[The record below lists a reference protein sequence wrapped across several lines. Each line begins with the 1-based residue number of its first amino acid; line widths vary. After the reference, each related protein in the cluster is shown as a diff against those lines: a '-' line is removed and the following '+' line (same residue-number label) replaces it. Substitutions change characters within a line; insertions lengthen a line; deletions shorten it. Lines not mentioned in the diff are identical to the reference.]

1 MSINEKHSVAF
12 GNKEIIFQLKYS
24 RRKTLGISVLPDL
37 SVVVTSP
44 EGKDLEQVKSK
55 VKQRG
60 NWILK
65 QQDYFRD
72 YSHRQT
78 TRQYVSGET
87 HYYLGRQY
95 RLKVV
100 EDSQEKVKLKSGYI
114 NIAAR
119 DKQDTARIKTLLDDW
134 YLEKAR
140 LQFAKRLREGWE
152 ETRKYEISFPK
163 LYLRKMSKRWGTC
176 GTSGAIYLNPNL
188 IKAPSTC
195 VEYVII
201 HELCH
206 LKFPFHNSA
215 FFDLLQR
222 ILPDWEKRKLKLE
235 MIGQAFI

>member
-1 MSINEKHSVAF
+1 MSINGIHSVAF
-12 GNKEIIFQLKYS
+12 GSKEIIFQLKYS
-24 RRKTLGISVLPDL
+24 NRKTLGISVLPDL

-44 EGKDLEQVKSK
+44 EGNNLEQVKSK
-55 VKQRG
+55 IRLRA

-100 EDSQEKVKLKSGYI
+100 ENAQEAVKLKSGYI
-114 NIAAR
+114 NIEVK

-134 YLEKAR
+134 YLAKAK
-140 LQFAKRLREGWE
+140 LQFVKRLKEGWE
-152 ETRKYEISFPK
+152 KVRKYEISFPK

-188 IKAPSTC
+188 IKAPSIC
-195 VEYVII
+195 VEYVIV

-222 ILPDWEKRKLKLE
+222 ILPDWEKRKLRLE
-235 MIGQAFI
+235 TIGQNFI